1 MLEKKK
7 GVYGKCYSFWM
18 FIWKDEREKEKEDK
32 WIGGVTNKEKY
43 GIDRRIIT

>member
-1 MLEKKK
+1 MLLILNVHLER
-7 GVYGKCYSFWM
+7 
-18 FIWKDEREKEKEDK
+18 REKGKEDK